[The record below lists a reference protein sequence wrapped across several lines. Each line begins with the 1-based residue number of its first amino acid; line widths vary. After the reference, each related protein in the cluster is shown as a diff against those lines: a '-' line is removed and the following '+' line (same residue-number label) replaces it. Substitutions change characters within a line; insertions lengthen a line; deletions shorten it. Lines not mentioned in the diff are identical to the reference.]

1 MKKFSGKLIK
11 KLYFQWKM
19 ASAMDDEAE
28 IDDTISELGGDAET
42 RF

>member
-1 MKKFSGKLIK
+1 MKKFSGKLTK

-19 ASAMDDEAE
+19 ASAMDAE
-28 IDDTISELGGDAET
+28 NDDTISELGGDAET